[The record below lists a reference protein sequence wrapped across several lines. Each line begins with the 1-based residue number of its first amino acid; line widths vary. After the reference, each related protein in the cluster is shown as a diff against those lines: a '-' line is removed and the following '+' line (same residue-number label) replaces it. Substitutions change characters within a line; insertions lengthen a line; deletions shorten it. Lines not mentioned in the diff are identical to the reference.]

1 MSLNA
6 PKPQERR
13 WKAMNG
19 NLKIA
24 LSLFILTGVTAVV
37 LPVAFSE
44 EGQPGEG
51 QLVAPALKITGEVES
66 VDQAGSIVT
75 IKELIDPQ
83 AKTFENTQLY
93 IDDITLIEVN
103 AQPATLENLTA
114 GGKAIAYYE
123 SDDVSG
129 RKTATY
135 ISVINAPP
143 KQ

>member
-1 MSLNA
+1 
-6 PKPQERR
+6 
-13 WKAMNG
+13 MNG

-24 LSLFILTGVTAVV
+24 LSFFILTGVTAVV

-44 EGQPGEG
+44 EGQTDEG

-114 GGKAIAYYE
+114 GGKAIVYYE